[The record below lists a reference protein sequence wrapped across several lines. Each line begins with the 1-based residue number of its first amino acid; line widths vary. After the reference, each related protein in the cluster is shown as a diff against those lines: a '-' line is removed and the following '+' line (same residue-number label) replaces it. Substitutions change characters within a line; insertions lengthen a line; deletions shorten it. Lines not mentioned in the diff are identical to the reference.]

1 MTLEFC
7 HGFGCRTECCS
18 RVELCVGFRAARVIG
33 CRGVLT
39 QQLACYVDWTVQGS
53 NQATEE
59 SVRWLLEVHGSMLFL
74 ELRYK

>member
-1 MTLEFC
+1 MTFDFC
-7 HGFGCRTECCS
+7 MGSTAGRSWS
-18 RVELCVGFRAARVIG
+18 RVELCVGFRAAQAIR
-33 CRGVLT
+33 CRGLLT
-39 QQLACYVDWTVQGS
+39 QLLACYFVWTVQGS